1 MWHYY
6 DGPGWGWAWGL
17 LTFLFWAAII
27 GLIVWSVLRL
37 SRATAAGGPVQATR
51 PPFPQHAGAREILDR
66 RYAAGEID
74 AAAYDEMRGRL
85 EGSRTGDGSPPAAT

>member
-37 SRATAAGGPVQATR
+37 GRGTGAAGPVQIAR
-51 PPFPQHAGAREILDR
+51 PPIRSTPAPGDPRPAL
-66 RYAAGEID
+66 
-74 AAAYDEMRGRL
+74 RGR
-85 EGSRTGDGSPPAAT
+85 